1 MMKKS
6 YDKRKRFRSRKGFNR
21 RYFTL
26 TTTELRYSK
35 EKEGKSVCTI
45 PACHILDVKRP
56 DDCLASSGADNG
68 ISVASASVC
77 MSNVFCIIQPD
88 ERSLLIQVSAA
99 VSSFIFPF
107 PSENDFHLS
116 SN

>member
-1 MMKKS
+1 MKKS
-6 YDKRKRFRSRKGFNR
+6 YDKRKRFLSRKGFKR

-35 EKEGKSVCTI
+35 DKEGKSVCTI

-56 DDCLASSGADNG
+56 DDCLAAPGNDNG
-68 ISVASASVC
+68 ISAASASVC

-88 ERSLLIQVSAA
+88 ERSLLIQVSTTL
-99 VSSFIFPF
+99 
-107 PSENDFHLS
+107 NHRKY
-116 SN
+116 